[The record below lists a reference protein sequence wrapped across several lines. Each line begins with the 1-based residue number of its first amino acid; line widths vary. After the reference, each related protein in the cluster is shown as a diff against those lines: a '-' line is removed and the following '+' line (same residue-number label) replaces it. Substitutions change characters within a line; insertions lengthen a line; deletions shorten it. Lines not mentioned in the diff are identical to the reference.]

1 MRNNYLSRVI
11 ENIRSNDDYDE
22 YEKEKLIERAER
34 QEAHMGRLSRTLED
48 NYDED

>member
-1 MRNNYLSRVI
+1 MGNNYLSRVI

-48 NYDED
+48 NYDEE